1 MYLTYSN
8 NPYGEG
14 TGTTPVDTVIVFTYQ
29 TIIHKKD
36 ERNADLTGATFTLE
50 KEIKGETENRWE
62 TVGTVTGTDT
72 SVFTFTG
79 LDDGNYRLT
88 ETKAPD
94 GYNTMEPVLFT
105 VTATHDTDT
114 DSDGVHN
121 LSELT
126 GNVEDGVI
134 QFTPDVT
141 QVLSPPIFRTSRA
154 AFFRVPAA
162 WEQPSSISWVLPL
175 WQGLRQSLRYGS
187 KRPGDNRSESR
198 QIYMKKHLSTVL
210 LVLVLAAGI
219 SLLLYPSI
227 SGWRNGKIQSRTI
240 EEYRESVAGLS
251 EEDDTELFQAAERYN
266 RQLREKGESAF
277 HNPELVSGYE
287 DALDVSGTGVMG
299 YVTIGKLE
307 IELPIYHG
315 TSPEVLQIAAGHLEG
330 SSLPVGGAGTH
341 SVISAHRGLPS
352 SRLFTDLDQLKK
364 GDTFT
369 ITVLNRQLT
378 YQVDQILVVEPDE
391 TDALQI
397 EPDRD
402 YCTLMTCTPYG
413 INSHRLL
420 VRGVRMENQGI
431 SAENIAGDAR
441 KIRPFTAGTAVVLP
455 FAAATGILILNHI
468 RKRKK

>member
-1 MYLTYSN
+1 M
-8 NPYGEG
+8 
-14 TGTTPVDTVIVFTYQ
+14 
-29 TIIHKKD
+29 
-36 ERNADLTGATFTLE
+36 
-50 KEIKGETENRWE
+50 
-62 TVGTVTGTDT
+62 
-72 SVFTFTG
+72 
-79 LDDGNYRLT
+79 
-88 ETKAPD
+88 
-94 GYNTMEPVLFT
+94 
-105 VTATHDTDT
+105 
-114 DSDGVHN
+114 
-121 LSELT
+121 
-126 GNVEDGVI
+126 
-134 QFTPDVT
+134 
-141 QVLSPPIFRTSRA
+141 
-154 AFFRVPAA
+154 
-162 WEQPSSISWVLPL
+162 
-175 WQGLRQSLRYGS
+175 
-187 KRPGDNRSESR
+187 
-198 QIYMKKHLSTVL
+198 
-210 LVLVLAAGI
+210 VLAAGI

-420 VRGVRMENQGI
+420 VRGVRMENQG
-431 SAENIAGDAR
+431 N
-441 KIRPFTAGTAVVLP
+441 FC
-455 FAAATGILILNHI
+455 
-468 RKRKK
+468 

>member
-1 MYLTYSN
+1 
-8 NPYGEG
+8 
-14 TGTTPVDTVIVFTYQ
+14 
-29 TIIHKKD
+29 
-36 ERNADLTGATFTLE
+36 
-50 KEIKGETENRWE
+50 
-62 TVGTVTGTDT
+62 
-72 SVFTFTG
+72 
-79 LDDGNYRLT
+79 
-88 ETKAPD
+88 
-94 GYNTMEPVLFT
+94 
-105 VTATHDTDT
+105 
-114 DSDGVHN
+114 
-121 LSELT
+121 
-126 GNVEDGVI
+126 
-134 QFTPDVT
+134 
-141 QVLSPPIFRTSRA
+141 
-154 AFFRVPAA
+154 
-162 WEQPSSISWVLPL
+162 
-175 WQGLRQSLRYGS
+175 
-187 KRPGDNRSESR
+187 
-198 QIYMKKHLSTVL
+198 MKKHLSTVL

-277 HNPELVSGYE
+277 HNPELVPGYE

-420 VRGVRMENQGI
+420 VRGVRVENPGI
-431 SAENIAGDAR
+431 SAGNIQGDAR
-441 KIRPFTAGTAVVLP
+441 KIRPFTAGTVVVLP

-468 RKRKK
+468 RKRKKVR